1 MRLISTVALVRSCA
15 LALGLGWSTQAWADD
30 SPARPVEVETVQRA
44 ALVQQVDVRGSV
56 TAPRT
61 ARLSTAVAGLVQRVG
76 VEEGDRVRTG
86 QTVALLDGAIG
97 RLELDVAAAATA
109 EAAAT
114 LAEAERR
121 LADAREIGA
130 GFFPA
135 DELRSRASAVQ
146 TAQSLLARRQ
156 AEQARQQELLARH
169 EIRAPF
175 TGVVGARLVQ
185 VGEWVAPGT
194 PLVELVDLSSL
205 RLAFALPQT
214 LYGRVGP
221 RTALT
226 VELDSEPGRR
236 HAGKVLA
243 VVPVSDPAARTF
255 TLLAT
260 LDAAQPPT
268 ALTPGMS
275 ARATLRL
282 ADGSEGV
289 TLSRDAVNRRADG
302 RDTVWVV
309 DAANGSSVARE
320 QPVTL
325 GAAQGDRV
333 VVSQGLRGGE
343 RVVVRGNEGLRAG
356 QRVTVRP

>member
-1 MRLISTVALVRSCA
+1 MNPMPALL
-15 LALGLGWSTQAWADD
+15 LALSLGSVAVHADD
-30 SPARPVEVETVQRA
+30 SPPRPVTVDEAQRAPLVQEVE
-44 ALVQQVDVRGSV
+44 VRGSV

-76 VEEGDRVRTG
+76 VEEGDRVRAG
-86 QTVALLDGAIG
+86 QPVAVLDAAIG
-97 RLELDVAAAATA
+97 RLDLDVAAAATA
-109 EAAAT
+109 EAAAALT
-114 LAEAERR
+114 EAERR
-121 LADAREIGA
+121 LADARDIGE

-156 AEQARQQELLARH
+156 AEQARQRELLARH

-205 RLAFALPQT
+205 RLAFALPQA

-221 RTALT
+221 RTPLE

-236 HAGKVLA
+236 QAARVVA

-255 TLLAT
+255 TLR
-260 LDAAQPPT
+260 AALEQAPP
-268 ALTPGMS
+268 LTPGMS
-275 ARATLRL
+275 VRGSLRL
-282 ADGSEGV
+282 AGDTEGV
-289 TLSRDAVNRRADG
+289 TVSRDAVNRRADG
-302 RDTVWVV
+302 RHTVWVV
-309 DAANGSSVARE
+309 DGDNGSGLARE
-320 QPVTL
+320 QPVSL
-325 GAAQGDRV
+325 GAAQGERIV
-333 VVSQGLRGGE
+333 VTEGLRGGE
-343 RVVVRGNEGLRAG
+343 QVVVRGNEGLRAG
-356 QRVTVRP
+356 QRVMARP